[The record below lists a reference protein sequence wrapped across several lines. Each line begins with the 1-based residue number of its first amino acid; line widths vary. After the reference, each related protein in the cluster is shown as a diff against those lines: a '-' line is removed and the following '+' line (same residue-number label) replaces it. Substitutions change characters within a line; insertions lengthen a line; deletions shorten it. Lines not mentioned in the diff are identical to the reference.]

1 MGSVFMPAF
10 KPTWSPWWSVCL
22 LTAVISG
29 GSYVI
34 LRPRPL
40 IAQSEPPPLAPVNR
54 IGALGRLQ
62 PNGRVITV
70 GGPMGERVGE
80 LLVREGDRVRAGD
93 VIARL
98 DNYAE
103 RLAERNLAAAQ
114 LAEAQAQL
122 ASSTTVRRLE
132 VEEARTRLQQV
143 DLPRQREIAAQ
154 QAIIRQLEAE
164 LRDAQTNLERFQ
176 NLYQEG
182 AVSQLDVDQRRLRV
196 QQAQESLNSAQA
208 TLARIES
215 SRLADVNNVQT
226 QLQVSEASL
235 QALPS
240 QTPLQSLT
248 RSLELAEA
256 RLQRAEIRAPQDG
269 QILRIRRYPGEVID
283 QEGIVQLGDTSRMY
297 VVAEVYETDVP
308 KVRVGQP
315 VQISSPAF
323 PETLQGEV
331 DFIGLQIGRKDVLS
345 TNPAEDVDARVVEV
359 KVRIDPQDNELAAR
373 LTNMQVTVTIDLQG

>member
-1 MGSVFMPAF
+1 
-10 KPTWSPWWSVCL
+10 
-22 LTAVISG
+22 
-29 GSYVI
+29 
-34 LRPRPL
+34 
-40 IAQSEPPPLAPVNR
+40 
-54 IGALGRLQ
+54 
-62 PNGRVITV
+62 
-70 GGPMGERVGE
+70 
-80 LLVREGDRVRAGD
+80 
-93 VIARL
+93 
-98 DNYAE
+98 
-103 RLAERNLAAAQ
+103 
-114 LAEAQAQL
+114 
-122 ASSTTVRRLE
+122 
-132 VEEARTRLQQV
+132 LQQV

-240 QTPLQSLT
+240 QTPIQSLT

-256 RLQRAEIRAPQDG
+256 RLQRAVIRAPQDG

>member
-1 MGSVFMPAF
+1 MGSVFMLAF

-29 GSYVI
+29 VSYVI

-40 IAQSEPPPLAPVNR
+40 IAQSESPPLAAVNR

-80 LLVREGDRVRAGD
+80 LLVQEGDRVRAGD

-132 VEEARTRLQQV
+132 VAEARTRLQQV

-176 NLYQEG
+176 NLYREG

>member
-1 MGSVFMPAF
+1 
-10 KPTWSPWWSVCL
+10 
-22 LTAVISG
+22 
-29 GSYVI
+29 
-34 LRPRPL
+34 
-40 IAQSEPPPLAPVNR
+40 
-54 IGALGRLQ
+54 
-62 PNGRVITV
+62 
-70 GGPMGERVGE
+70 MGERVGE

-240 QTPLQSLT
+240 QTPIQSLT

-256 RLQRAEIRAPQDG
+256 RLQRAVIRAPQDG